1 MAKQSIFL
9 GTVSN
14 DGTGTNLR
22 GGGSIINQNFDEIYT
37 AIGDGTNLKGYI
49 TIEDTSSTV
58 DTVNIG
64 EKLQFIGANGIT
76 TTVGNNEVQIAID
89 GTVLTETSTDTLTN
103 KNIALGTNIISG
115 TLSDFNKESKSV
127 V

>member
-49 TIEDTSSTV
+49 TIEDTSSTQ

-64 EKLQFIGANGIT
+64 EKIQFIGANGIT

-89 GTVLTETSTDTLTN
+89 GTVLTETSTDTPVSYTHLTLPT
-103 KNIALGTNIISG
+103 IL
-115 TLSDFNKESKSV
+115 LV
-127 V
+127 

>member
-64 EKLQFIGANGIT
+64 EKLQFHAFLVQKGIKT
-76 TTVGNNEVQIAID
+76 HCQAVFTKIFPGPPSNITRLRASHPGD
-89 GTVLTETSTDTLTN
+89 G
-103 KNIALGTNIISG
+103 
-115 TLSDFNKESKSV
+115 
-127 V
+127 